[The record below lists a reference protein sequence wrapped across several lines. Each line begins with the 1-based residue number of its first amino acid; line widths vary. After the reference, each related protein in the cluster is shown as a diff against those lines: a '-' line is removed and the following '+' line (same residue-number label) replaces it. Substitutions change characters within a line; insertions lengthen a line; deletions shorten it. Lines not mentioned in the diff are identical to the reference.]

1 MKKQYVYSSAI
12 GLLVL
17 TLVQFFTL
25 APSKEKIEVY
35 FLDVGQ
41 GDSAFIKYPTGEHLL
56 IDTGKDSKVFRSLDQ
71 VLPWYDKT
79 IDYVLLTHGDL
90 DHVGAMLDV
99 IDRYKVKKVF
109 VSEFFGEIEIEQQ
122 ILRSLKDEDATVEV
136 LVEGDTF
143 TFGTGV
149 SNNFQILH
157 LDTNCFVVHQ
167 NENDCSLVGL
177 LTYGTHTFL
186 FTGDIGKKVETQIM
200 NKIKEPVTVL
210 KVAHHGSNGS
220 SDSAFLEKIKPQYSV
235 LSLGENSYGHPH
247 PEVLDRL
254 RVASTTIFNTKEDAT
269 IVASSDGEIFEI
281 KKLFDQTSFF
291 KSSICAILLYGF
303 DSSC

>member
-1 MKKQYVYSSAI
+1 MRNYIFSSAI

-25 APSKEKIEVY
+25 SQSDQDLKVY

-41 GDSAFIKYPTGEHLL
+41 GDSIFIKYPTGEHLL
-56 IDTGKDSKVFRSLDQ
+56 VDTGKDSKIFRSLDS

-99 IDRYKVKKVF
+99 IDRYKVEKVF
-109 VSEFFGEIEIEQQ
+109 VSEFFGQIDVEKEILE
-122 ILRSLKDEDATVEV
+122 SLKTEGAVVEV
-136 LVEGDTF
+136 LKDGDTF
-143 TFGTGV
+143 TFGTQV
-149 SNNFQILH
+149 SNSFEIINPRK
-157 LDTNCFVVHQ
+157 DCFVVYK

-177 LTYGTHTFL
+177 LTYGNHTFL
-186 FTGDIGKKVETQIM
+186 LTGDIDQKVETQIM
-200 NKIKEPVTVL
+200 DKITKSLTVL

-220 SDSAFLEKIKPQYSV
+220 SNVDFLKKTKPLYSV
-235 LSLGENSYGHPH
+235 ISSGENSYGHPH
-247 PEVLDRL
+247 PEVLNRL
-254 RVASTTIFNTKEDAT
+254 RVASSTIFNTKEDAT
-269 IVASSDGEIFEI
+269 VVASSDGENFEI

-291 KSSICAILLYGF
+291 KSSICSVLLYGF
-303 DSSC
+303 DTSC